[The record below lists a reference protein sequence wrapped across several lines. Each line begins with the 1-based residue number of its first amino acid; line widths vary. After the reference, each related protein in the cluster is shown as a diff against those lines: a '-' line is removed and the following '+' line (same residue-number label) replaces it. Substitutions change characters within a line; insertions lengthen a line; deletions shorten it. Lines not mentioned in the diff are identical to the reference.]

1 MTNPRDPK
9 DLARRRANLSP
20 EKQELLARRLRGEA
34 GTARPGIRRRED
46 AGRAPLSFSQERLW
60 FLDQLEPG
68 NPAFNENVLLRLR
81 GSLDVEALERSLE
94 ELVRRHEI
102 LRTRFLLEEE
112 RPVQRISLLAQLPLE
127 RVRLTGMPE
136 DQREAEVTRLAQ
148 EEARKPFD
156 LTQPVLLRAT
166 LLEVR
171 EDSHVLLL
179 TNHHIISDGWSRTVL
194 VKELVALY
202 GAYARGQEPEL
213 PELPIQYGDYAAW
226 QREWLQGEVLAQ
238 QLAYWKQQ
246 LAAPRATLQLPTSHP
261 RPPSER
267 YRGAVHHFE
276 LPLALA
282 HRVAEL
288 ARAEGATLY
297 MVLLAAFD
305 ALLHRLSGQSDIIV
319 GSPTA
324 NRGRVETEGLIG
336 FFVNSLV
343 LRTDLSGDPTFQEL
357 LGRVRQGTLEA
368 FSHAEL
374 PFEKLVEELRPERD
388 PSRSPLFQVMFT
400 LQNVPPAQLELPG
413 LTVEPGRVDAGTA
426 RLDLTLE
433 LIPTAEGGLRAE
445 LEYNTDL
452 FDATTAT
459 LLAERYR
466 VLLEGAVNEP
476 GQRVSRLPL
485 LSAQERN
492 LLLDTWNDTGS
503 PSAPEATLV
512 EQFEEQVRRTPDEVA
527 LLGGQQW
534 LTYREVNE
542 RANRLARLLERR
554 GVGPETRV
562 GLCMTH
568 GPELVVAMLAI
579 LKAGGAYVPL
589 DPEYPHERLTFVLGD
604 ARVPLL
610 VTEERL
616 RDFLSAPGLEVLC
629 PASEAAALAEASPLD
644 VPARA
649 RVGNTAYVLYTS
661 GSTGR
666 PKGVLVEH
674 GNVTNFFHAMDS
686 RVGAT
691 GGTWLALTSFAFDI
705 SVLELLWTLA
715 RGFRVVVPREEDEAA
730 HEATEQA
737 PRQREMQVSLF
748 FFASAE
754 EHQSG
759 DKYRL
764 LLEAARF
771 ADQNHF
777 TAVWTPER
785 HFHSFGGLYPNPA
798 ITSAALAVATQR
810 IQIRA
815 GSVVLPLHHPIRVVE
830 EWSVVDNLSHGRVGI
845 SFAAGWHAD
854 DFVFQKD
861 HYADRRAIM
870 LRQIDTVRRLWRGD
884 ALPFQN
890 GAGNELQVRPLPR
903 PVQKELSFWL
913 TASGDPKTFE
923 AAGEAGAGILTH
935 LLGQSVE
942 ELAGKIARYREA
954 RRKAGHP
961 GEGHVTLMLHTF
973 VGEELEEVKKLVRGP
988 FCDYLR
994 TSLDLIQNLA
1004 RSMGVDVKAQG
1015 FTEDDLEALLG
1026 HAFERYFGTSS
1037 LMGTVES
1044 CARMVDRLRAIGV
1057 DELGCLIDF
1066 GVDADKVLAS
1076 LPRLDE
1082 LRRVVNA
1089 PRSVQKEPS
1098 LLSNLTRHGVTHFQC
1113 TPSLGRLLL
1122 QEPEGLGKLSKLLV
1136 GGEAFP
1142 VPLARELSSRVPE
1155 VLNMYGPTET
1165 TVWSSTQRVEK
1176 VGNTVSIGRPIAN
1189 TSFYILDERLEL
1201 VPIGVVGELFIGG
1214 AGVARGYH
1222 ERPELTASR
1231 FVPDPFAATPGA
1243 RMYRTGDLARWLPD
1257 GTVEFLGR
1265 NDHQVKLRGFR
1276 IELGEIENALGEH
1289 PSVREAVVVVRG
1301 PAEDQR
1307 LVAYLVT
1314 RWGVE
1319 LSQSELRSFLKEHLP
1334 EFMLPSIY
1342 VTLESLPLTPNGKV
1356 DRNALPTPQLGRPT
1370 LEGEYVAP
1378 RTALEQQLAELWAQ
1392 ALSIKQVG
1400 IHDDFFELGGHS
1412 LLATQLVAKIRSV
1425 LRMEVPLRYFIEGRT
1440 VAALAERL
1448 EAASGKRAVAG
1459 R

>member
-20 EKQELLARRLRGEA
+20 QQQELLARRLRGEA
-34 GTARPGIRRRED
+34 GTGRPTIRRRED
-46 AGRAPLSFSQERLW
+46 PSRAPLSFSQERLW
-60 FLDQLEPG
+60 FLDQFEPG

-81 GSLDVEALERSLE
+81 GTLNVEALEQSLE

-102 LRTRFLLEEE
+102 LRTRFVLEDE
-112 RPVQRISLLAQLPLE
+112 RPVQRIALLAQLPLE
-127 RVRLTGMPE
+127 RVRLTEVPE
-136 DQREAEVTRLAQ
+136 TSREEEVTRLARQ
-148 EEARKPFD
+148 EVCKPFE
-156 LTQPVLLRAT
+156 LTQPVLLRA
-166 LLEVR
+166 LLIEVR
-171 EDSHVLLL
+171 EDVHVLLL

-194 VKELVALY
+194 VKELMALY
-202 GAYARGQEPEL
+202 GAYALGQEPPL
-213 PELPIQYGDYAAW
+213 PELPIQYGDFAAW

-246 LAAPRATLQLPTSHP
+246 LAAPRATLQLPTSRP
-261 RPPSER
+261 RPPSET
-267 YRGAVHHFE
+267 YRGAVHAFSF
-276 LPLALA
+276 PLELA
-282 HRVAEL
+282 HQLTAL
-288 ARAEGATLY
+288 ARAGNATLY

-305 ALLHRLSGQSDIIV
+305 VLLYRLSGQTDIIV

-324 NRGRVETEGLIG
+324 NRHFVETEGLIG

-343 LRTDLSGDPTFQEL
+343 LRTDLSGEPSFQEL
-357 LGRVRQGTLEA
+357 LGRVREVTLEA
-368 FSHAEL
+368 YSHAEL

-388 PSRSPLFQVMFT
+388 PSRAPLFQVMFT
-400 LQNVPPAQLELPG
+400 LQNVPTARLELPH
-413 LTVEPGRVDAGTA
+413 LTLEPDRVDAGTA

-433 LIPTAEGGLRAE
+433 VIPTAEGGLRAE

-452 FDATTAT
+452 FDAPVAA
-459 LLAERYR
+459 LLATRYLT
-466 VLLEGAVNEP
+466 LLEGVVENP

-485 LSAQERN
+485 LSRSERQ
-492 LLLDTWNDTGS
+492 LLLQEWNGPRS
-503 PSAPEATLV
+503 PLETETTLV
-512 EQFEEQVRRTPDEVA
+512 EQFEEQVRRTPDETA
-527 LLGGQQW
+527 LIGGQRQ
-534 LTYREVNE
+534 LTYREVNAQ
-542 RANRLARLLERR
+542 ANRLARLLERR
-554 GVGPETRV
+554 GVGPESRV

-589 DPEYPHERLTFVLGD
+589 DPDYPLERLTFVLDD
-604 ARVPLL
+604 ARVTLL
-610 VTEERL
+610 VTEEPLRERL
-616 RDFLSAPGLEVLC
+616 AVPGLEVLC
-629 PASEAAALAEASPLD
+629 PRSEGDALAGQSPLD
-644 VPARA
+644 APARA
-649 RVGNTAYVLYTS
+649 RWANTAYVLYTS

-674 GNVTNFFHAMDS
+674 GNAAHFFHAMDS
-686 RVGAT
+686 RVEAT

-715 RGFRVVVPREEDEAA
+715 RGFRVVVPREDEVAEENPTPSA
-730 HEATEQA
+730 L
-737 PRQREMQVSLF
+737 QREMQMSLF

-754 EHQSG
+754 EHLSG

-764 LLEAARF
+764 LLESARF

-798 ITSAALAVATQR
+798 ITSAALAIATQR

-815 GSVVLPLHHPIRVVE
+815 GSVVLPLHNPIRIVE

-854 DFVFQKD
+854 DFVLQKD

-870 LRQIDTVRRLWRGD
+870 LRDLDAVRRLWRGE

-890 GAGNELQVRPLPR
+890 GAGNEIQVRPLPR
-903 PVQKELSFWL
+903 PVQKELPFWL

-923 AAGEAGAGILTH
+923 AAGETGAGILTH

-954 RRKAGHP
+954 RSKAGHP
-961 GEGHVTLMLHTF
+961 GAGHVTLMLHTF
-973 VGEELEEVKKLVRGP
+973 VGDNLEEVKRHVRGP
-988 FCDYLR
+988 FCNYLR

-1015 FTEDDLEALLG
+1015 FTEDDMEALLG

-1037 LMGTVES
+1037 LMGTVDS
-1044 CARMVDRLRAIGV
+1044 CSQMVDRLRAIGV

-1066 GVDADKVLAS
+1066 GVDADRVLAS
-1076 LPRLDE
+1076 LPKLDE
-1082 LRRVVNA
+1082 LRRAVNA
-1089 PRSVQKEPS
+1089 PRALQREPS

-1122 QEPEGLGKLSKLLV
+1122 QELEGLGKLRKLLV

-1165 TVWSSTQRVEK
+1165 TVWSSTQHVRP
-1176 VGNTVSIGRPIAN
+1176 GSQTVPIGRPIAN
-1189 TSFYILDERLEL
+1189 TSFYILDEHLEL
-1201 VPIGVVGELFIGG
+1201 VPIGATGELYIGG

-1222 ERPELTASR
+1222 GRPDLTASR
-1231 FVPDPFAATPGA
+1231 FVPDPFSSTPGA
-1243 RMYRTGDLARWLPD
+1243 RLYRTGDLARWLPE

-1265 NDHQVKLRGFR
+1265 NDHQIKLRGFR

-1289 PSVREAVVVVRG
+1289 ASVREAVVVVRG
-1301 PAEDQR
+1301 PPEDQR

-1319 LSQSELRSFLKEHLP
+1319 LSQSELRAFLKERLP
-1334 EFMLPSIY
+1334 DFMLPSIF
-1342 VTLESLPLTPNGKV
+1342 VTLESFPLTPNGKV
-1356 DRNALPTPQLGRPT
+1356 DRKALPLPELARPA

-1378 RTALEQQLAELWAQ
+1378 RTALEHQLAELWAQ
-1392 ALSIKQVG
+1392 ALGIKQVG

-1412 LLATQLVAKIRSV
+1412 LLATQLVAKIRSA

-1448 EAASGKRAVAG
+1448 EASSGQRARVQ